1 MINNADGVIN
11 SPVRTPPKT
20 TTKVRK
26 KGRVN
31 IRHRARVFNR
41 SAHKVHASR
50 VTKPGVRTI
59 EGKDLSSR
67 KIVWLE
73 KMKHRW
79 NIFACSFRL
88 VFHIYLDNKGR
99 ADLKDSREASKT
111 ELNILNQKEVR
122 QHNVS
127 KLHEELFDGQYKEA
141 ARRAKN
147 AGVAAIKEGRSRFLQ
162 WARV

>member
-1 MINNADGVIN
+1 MINKADGVIN
-11 SPVRTPPKT
+11 SQVRTPPQ
-20 TTKVRK
+20 TKVRK
-26 KGRVN
+26 NGRVN
-31 IRHRARVFNR
+31 IGQRARVFNR

-50 VTKPGVRTI
+50 VTKPEVRTI

-79 NIFACSFRL
+79 NVFACSFRL
-88 VFHIYLDNKGR
+88 VFHIYLDDKGR

-127 KLHEELFDGQYKEA
+127 KLQEELADGQYAEA
-141 ARRAKN
+141 ARRAKD
-147 AGVAAIKEGRSRFLQ
+147 ASMAAIEEGRSRF
-162 WARV
+162 WKWIRV